1 MSGSDQVNSGPS
13 GVKRA
18 PGKKLR
24 TVVRPLVIGGRS
36 IAAGER
42 LRLDLPVADLYTHT
56 QLTMPI
62 EVVRGKTD
70 GPVMFVS
77 AAVHGDEINGVEIV
91 RRVLA
96 AASLK
101 RLKGTLIAVPIV
113 NVHGFLAHSR
123 YLPDRRDL
131 NRSFPG
137 SARGSVAGRLAHLFA
152 TEIVAKADCGIDL
165 HTAAIHRDNMP
176 QIRANLKDEHTLR
189 LAEAFHAP
197 IMLNADLRDGSL
209 RAHAGDLGIPM
220 LLFEAGEALRFDEGS
235 IRVGVRGVLN
245 VMRELGMLTK
255 RAPSS
260 STSSKKK
267 APAKQIVR
275 ASSSSWARAEQSGI
289 LRSAVELG
297 QSVAKGDVLGVI
309 SDPFGNDEMPVTT
322 KIEGVLIG
330 RTNLPLVN
338 EGDALFHIAMTEDQ
352 EPSLEL
358 GTREEILAATD
369 NWELPPS
376 GPPII

>member
-1 MSGSDQVNSGPS
+1 MSDKKAVDAPNKASNKAGRSASSD
-13 GVKRA
+13 
-18 PGKKLR
+18 KKAQAKIK
-24 TVVRPLVIGGRS
+24 PLVIGGRS

-56 QLTMPI
+56 QLTMPL

-96 AASLK
+96 ASGLK

-113 NVHGFLAHSR
+113 NVHGFLSHSR

-152 TEIVAKADCGIDL
+152 TEVVAKADCGIDL

-176 QIRANLKDEHTLR
+176 QVRANLDDERTLK

-209 RAHAGDLGIPM
+209 RAHAAELGIPM

-245 VMRELGMLTK
+245 VMRELGMLPK
-255 RAPSS
+255 RAPSNP
-260 STSSKKK
+260 K
-267 APAKQIVR
+267 AKQKKVVR
-275 ASSSSWARAEQSGI
+275 AGSSSWARAEQSGI

-297 QSVAKGDVLGVI
+297 QTVAKGDVLGVI
-309 SDPFGNDEMPVTT
+309 SDPFGNDEMVVKTR
-322 KIEGVLIG
+322 IEGVLVG
-330 RTNLPLVN
+330 KTNLPLVN
-338 EGDALFHIAMTEDQ
+338 EGDALFHIAMTKDQ
-352 EPSLEL
+352 EPEH